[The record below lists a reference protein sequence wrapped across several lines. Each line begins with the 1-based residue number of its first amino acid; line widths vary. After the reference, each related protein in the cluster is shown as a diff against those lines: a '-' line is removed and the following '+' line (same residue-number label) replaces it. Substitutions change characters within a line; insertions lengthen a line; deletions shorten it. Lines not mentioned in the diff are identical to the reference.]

1 METLIQPLRH
11 AFEVLSMS
19 TSDVTYR
26 WLGIDVSKDSLD
38 VYAPTP
44 PSSTRYK
51 NNREGIDQL
60 WQALSERSD
69 WAVVCEASGGYE
81 TLMATTLAAHG
92 CRVSVVNPRQVRDFA
107 KASGILAKTDALDAR
122 VIARFGHLF
131 QPPATVFASEAAQQ
145 LQDWVRRRQQLVEI
159 LSGEK
164 NRLQQVKGRHQAVL
178 TDDVE
183 AHIEWLKDRI
193 AQLDEKI
200 EQLSQQSSQ
209 WRQDQAL
216 LTSVKGIGPVVATTL
231 LADLPELGQLNSK
244 QIAALVGFAPFNRD
258 SGRYQ
263 GKRTTWG
270 GRATVRSALYM
281 ATLVAV
287 RYNPPLRACYEHLRS
302 RGKEKKVALIA
313 CARKLLTCL
322 NAMLKSRTP
331 WQDELVT
338 ARYAPT

>member
-1 METLIQPLRH
+1 
-11 AFEVLSMS
+11 
-19 TSDVTYR
+19 
-26 WLGIDVSKDSLD
+26 
-38 VYAPTP
+38 
-44 PSSTRYK
+44 
-51 NNREGIDQL
+51 
-60 WQALSERSD
+60 
-69 WAVVCEASGGYE
+69 
-81 TLMATTLAAHG
+81 MATTLAAYG

-122 VIARFGHLF
+122 VIARFGRLL

-145 LQDWVRRRQQLVEI
+145 LQDWVRRRQQLVEM

-164 NRLQQVKGRHQAVL
+164 NRLQQLKGRNKAVL
-178 TDDVE
+178 QDEVE

-193 AQLDEKI
+193 QQLDEKI
-200 EQLSQQSSQ
+200 EHLSQQPSQ
-209 WRQDQAL
+209 WRKDKAL
-216 LTSVKGIGPVVATTL
+216 LTSVKGIGPVVSTTL

-244 QIAALVGFAPFNRD
+244 QIAALVGLAPFNRD
-258 SGRYQ
+258 SGRYR

-270 GRATVRSALYM
+270 GRTTVRSALYM

-287 RYNPPLRACYEHLRS
+287 RHNPPLKAVYQHFLEQ
-302 RGKEKKVALIA
+302 GKEKKVALIA

-338 ARYAPT
+338 ARYTPA

>member
-1 METLIQPLRH
+1 
-11 AFEVLSMS
+11 MS

-38 VYAPTP
+38 VYDLNP
-44 PSSTRYK
+44 PSSTRYQ

-92 CRVSVVNPRQVRDFA
+92 CRVSVVNPRSVRDFA
-107 KASGILAKTDALDAR
+107 KASGILAKTDALDAQ

-145 LQDWVRRRQQLVEI
+145 LQNWVRRRQQLVEI

-164 NRLQQVKGRHQAVL
+164 NRLQQVKGRHQAIL

-209 WRQDQAL
+209 WRQDQSL

-287 RYNPPLRACYEHLRS
+287 RYNPPLRACDEHFLS

-322 NAMLKSRTP
+322 NAMLKSRPP

-338 ARYAPT
+338 ARYTPT

>member
-1 METLIQPLRH
+1 
-11 AFEVLSMS
+11 MS
-19 TSDVTYR
+19 TPETDYR

-38 VYAPTP
+38 VYD
-44 PSSTRYK
+44 PSQEVSTRYA
-51 NNREGIDQL
+51 NTSEGVDTL
-60 WQALSERSD
+60 WQTLQSRSD

-81 TLMATTLAAHG
+81 SLVATTLAAHR

-122 VIARFGHLF
+122 VIARFGRLL

-164 NRLQQVKGRHQAVL
+164 NRLQQLKGRNKAVL
-178 TDDVE
+178 KDEVE

-193 AQLDEKI
+193 QQLDEKI
-200 EQLSQQSSQ
+200 EQLSQQPSQ
-209 WRQDQAL
+209 WREDKAL
-216 LTSVKGIGPVVATTL
+216 LTSVKGIGPVVSTTL
-231 LADLPELGQLNSK
+231 LADLPELGQLNRK
-244 QIAALVGFAPFNRD
+244 QIAALVGLAPFNRD
-258 SGRYQ
+258 SGRYR

-287 RYNPPLRACYEHLRS
+287 RHNPPLRTVYQHLLDQ
-302 RGKEKKVALIA
+302 GKEKKVALIA

-338 ARYAPT
+338 ARYTPA

>member
-1 METLIQPLRH
+1 
-11 AFEVLSMS
+11 MS
-19 TSDVTYR
+19 TSEVAYR
-26 WLGIDVSKDSLD
+26 WLGIDVSKDTLD
-38 VYAPTP
+38 VYDPNQ
-44 PSSTRYK
+44 PSSTRYE
-51 NNREGIDQL
+51 NDSEGVGQL
-60 WQALSERSD
+60 WQALQDRSD

-107 KASGILAKTDALDAR
+107 KASGILAKTDAIDAR
-122 VIARFGHLF
+122 VIARFGRLL

-145 LQDWVRRRQQLVEI
+145 LQDWLRRRSHLVEI

-164 NRLQQVKGRHQAVL
+164 NRRQQLQGRNKVLL

-200 EQLSQQSSQ
+200 EQLSQQQSQ
-209 WRQDQAL
+209 WREDKAL
-216 LTSVKGIGPVVATTL
+216 LTSVKGIGPVVSTTL

-244 QIAALVGFAPFNRD
+244 QIAALVGLAPFNRD

-270 GRATVRSALYM
+270 GRATVRSALYL

-287 RYNPPLRACYEHLRS
+287 RHNSPMRTLYQHLLDQ
-302 RGKEKKVALIA
+302 GKEKKVALIA

-338 ARYAPT
+338 ARYTPPENHF